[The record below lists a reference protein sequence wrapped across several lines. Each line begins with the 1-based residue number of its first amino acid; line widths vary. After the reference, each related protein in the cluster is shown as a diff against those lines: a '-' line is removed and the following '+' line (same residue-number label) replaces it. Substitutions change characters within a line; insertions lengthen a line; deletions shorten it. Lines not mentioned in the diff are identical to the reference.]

1 MATYIETWNLRFV
14 SSNLKC
20 RTAVAVAKAAQDII
34 NESPATTNH
43 ANRVIWA
50 KEALLDCMA
59 KAEQMLWPVVSNATI
74 ASAGESATDSDIQ
87 FVVNSNI
94 DSFATGS

>member
-1 MATYIETWNLRFV
+1 MAYIDTWNLRFV

-20 RTAVAVAKAAQDII
+20 RAAVAVAKAAQDIL
-34 NESPATTNH
+34 NEVPETANH

-50 KEALLDCMA
+50 KEALLDCLG
-59 KAEQMLWPVVSNATI
+59 KAEQMLWPLVSNATI
-74 ASAGESATDSDIQ
+74 SAAGESCTDSDIQ

-94 DSFATGS
+94 DSFATGA